1 MVRTRK
7 KSDSGGMTATDPNVE
22 IDIPID
28 GVTTTSMS
36 VMNDAWKAR
45 TETGMNETIPRN
57 TTREGTTIIKE
68 TRTSNA
74 IKREDI
80 SAEKSVGRQPKIT
93 TKGQV

>member
-7 KSDSGGMTATDPNVE
+7 KSDSRGTTSTDPSAE
-22 IDIPID
+22 IDIPTD
-28 GVTTTSMS
+28 NVTTMS
-36 VMNDAWKAR
+36 ATNDAGNAI
-45 TETGMNETIPRN
+45 TETGMNETIPRS
-57 TTREGTTIIKE
+57 TIGEGTTGIMGI
-68 TRTSNA
+68 RTSDA